1 VSREPQDPSAPPGAG
16 DGAGGGPPPDSPP
29 QADGDGAHMVRAD
42 LLTGVVLLVLGV
54 AVVWMSWE
62 MPRLEVRRIHPATV
76 PGLVPG
82 LLGIALAIC
91 GAILAARSV
100 RVARDGAGWRR
111 FGAAFLTTSA
121 ARVAVTMA
129 LALGYALVLVGWLPF
144 WAASAV
150 FVFVFI
156 MLFERVFA
164 SSPHP
169 LWRTVLTAGVQA
181 IIVGVAVSVVFQ
193 TGFLVR
199 LP

>member
-1 VSREPQDPSAPPGAG
+1 MSHESSDPSAPPGAG
-16 DGAGGGPPPDSPP
+16 GPVPDQPADGNG
-29 QADGDGAHMVRAD
+29 DGDGAHMVRAD
-42 LLTGVVLLVLGV
+42 LLTGVILLVIGV
-54 AVVWMSWE
+54 AVAWASWE

-100 RVARDGAGWRR
+100 RVAADGAGWRR
-111 FGAAFLTTSA
+111 FGATFLTTSA
-121 ARVAVTMA
+121 ARVAATMV

-144 WAASAV
+144 WAASAA
-150 FVFVFI
+150 FVFAFI
-156 MLFERVFA
+156 VLFERVFA

-181 IIVGVAVSVVFQ
+181 IIVGVTVSVVFQ

>member
-1 VSREPQDPSAPPGAG
+1 MPDQPPEAE
-16 DGAGGGPPPDSPP
+16 
-29 QADGDGAHMVRAD
+29 GDGAHMVRAD

-82 LLGIALAIC
+82 LLGIALALC

-100 RVARDGAGWRR
+100 RVAGDGAGWRR
-111 FGAAFLTTSA
+111 FGAGFVTSQA

-156 MLFERVFA
+156 VLFERVFA
-164 SSPHP
+164 PSPHP
-169 LWRTVLTAGVQA
+169 LWRTALTAAVQA
-181 IIVGVAVSVVFQ
+181 VIVGVAVSVVFE

>member
-1 VSREPQDPSAPPGAG
+1 MSHETPDPSAPPGAG
-16 DGAGGGPPPDSPP
+16 GPVPGQPPE
-29 QADGDGAHMVRAD
+29 ADGNGAHMVRAD
-42 LLTGVVLLVLGV
+42 LLTGLVLLGLGV
-54 AVVWMSWE
+54 AVIWMSWE
-62 MPRLEVRRIHPATV
+62 MPRLEMRRIHPATV

-91 GAILAARSV
+91 GTILVARSV
-100 RVARDGAGWRR
+100 RVAGDGAGWRR
-111 FGAAFLTTSA
+111 FGAAFMSIAA
-121 ARVAVTMA
+121 ARVAVTMV

-156 MLFERVFA
+156 LVFERVFA
-164 SSPHP
+164 ASPHP
-169 LWRTVLTAGVQA
+169 LWRTVLTAGLQA
-181 IIVGVAVSVVFQ
+181 VIVGVTVSVVFE